1 MRDDGRKNEVWNVKG
16 RERMKYVVWL
26 LSKDWNDVE
35 YWIVMIEKKN
45 EVVGDE
51 CGWILH
57 EFEWWLKMI
66 SWYWVC

>member
-35 YWIVMIEKKN
+35 YWIVMIENKN

-57 EFEWWLKMI
+57 EFQWWLVDI
-66 SWYWVC
+66 EYINLC